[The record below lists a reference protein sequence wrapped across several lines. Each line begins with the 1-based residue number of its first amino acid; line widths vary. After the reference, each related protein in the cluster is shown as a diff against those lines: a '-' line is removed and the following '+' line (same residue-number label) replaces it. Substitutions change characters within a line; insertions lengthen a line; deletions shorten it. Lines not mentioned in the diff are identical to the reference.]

1 MLLKHTI
8 QCFEQTIHLALVS
21 EQNVGRMCEGHPGKE
36 CHPCLESLRPG
47 ANSGEEISS
56 IVDTLIIPN
65 CSLTHNQSEAMQMG
79 CATQI
84 PLSSTHVLPLLNF
97 HKGSTM
103 KIISKKG

>member
-1 MLLKHTI
+1 
-8 QCFEQTIHLALVS
+8 
-21 EQNVGRMCEGHPGKE
+21 MCEGHPGKE